1 MVSLITTN
9 TLTTLIQVQR
19 GWDRAKKHPP
29 HSLAHDQLH
38 LLRGPTM
45 PSLHPNAMCA
55 DATLMKV
62 GSESRPLNTLGCA
75 NANPMKGPSAPSLTS
90 LTACADTALT
100 RGCQFPAPSII
111 IIIILYAIVIPKRE
125 PFSLYTPN
133 HHHHHYF
140 MSCYHPQEG
149 GIGTQY
155 FTPSLV
161 CALLLPL

>member
-1 MVSLITTN
+1 MFSLITTI

-19 GWDRAKKHPP
+19 GWDRTTQHLPHP
-29 HSLAHDQLH
+29 LAHDQLH
-38 LLRGPTM
+38 LLRGPPM
-45 PSLHPNAMCA
+45 PSLHPTAMCA
-55 DATLMKV
+55 DATPTKV

-90 LTACADTALT
+90 PTACADTALT
-100 RGCQFPAPSII
+100 RGCQFPAPSTI
-111 IIIILYAIVIPKRE
+111 IIIILYAITSPKRE
-125 PFSLYTPN
+125 AFSLHTPN
-133 HHHHHYF
+133 HHHHHCF

-149 GIGTQY
+149 GIGTQC